1 MNINPLKVIAV
12 AAVIVVGSGC
22 ASNGRVDELQALNVS
37 AEQSINEANEAAAA
51 AQAASDR
58 AQATADQALATSNAA
73 NMTAEEAN
81 EKIDRAF
88 KSSMEK

>member
-1 MNINPLKVIAV
+1 MKYNPLKVIAV

-22 ASNGRVDELQALNVS
+22 ASNSRVDELQIQSVA
-37 AEQSINEANEAAAA
+37 AEKSISEANEAAASA
-51 AQAASDR
+51 RAASDR
-58 AQATADQALATSNAA
+58 AQATADQALATCNAA